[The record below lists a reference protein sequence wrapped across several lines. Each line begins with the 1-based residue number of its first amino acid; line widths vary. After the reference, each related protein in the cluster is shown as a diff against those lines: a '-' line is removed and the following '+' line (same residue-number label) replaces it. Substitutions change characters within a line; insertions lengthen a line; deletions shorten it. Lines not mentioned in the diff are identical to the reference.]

1 MPLVKDGKIAT
12 DLFVHVADGAEL
24 PGDGAILVPAARF
37 LEDPEAVAE
46 ARRQGRR
53 DLAEQSRSSTISCR
67 ISIGSP
73 RSRWCFRRF
82 RDGRAYSQARLLRER
97 HGYDGELRATG
108 QVLRDQF
115 VFMLRAGFDAFE
127 VKKDSRRR
135 GVRRDREALFGV
147 LPADRRW
154 PRHRA
159 QSADA
164 AASFGE
170 CRPVSTIAHQAMIA
184 EAATVSPAQ
193 ALDRALRDASP
204 AEVIEAALKT
214 VGREHLALVSSF
226 GTESA
231 ALLKVMADVDPAIPV
246 VFLDTGWL
254 FEETLAYR
262 DTLIATLG
270 LSDVRSIKPL
280 EETLSREDPDR
291 ELWFSDPDACCRI
304 RKVEPLARALK
315 PFSAWINGRKRF
327 QGGARAEIPVVED
340 DGARLKFNPFA
351 NVSREE
357 IEAIYKLA
365 KLPPHPLVASGYLSV
380 GCMPCTSRTAPGE
393 DARAG
398 RWRGQAKTECGIH
411 TTKTS

>member
-1 MPLVKDGKIAT
+1 
-12 DLFVHVADGAEL
+12 
-24 PGDGAILVPAARF
+24 
-37 LEDPEAVAE
+37 
-46 ARRQGRR
+46 
-53 DLAEQSRSSTISCR
+53 
-67 ISIGSP
+67 
-73 RSRWCFRRF
+73 
-82 RDGRAYSQARLLRER
+82 
-97 HGYDGELRATG
+97 
-108 QVLRDQF
+108 
-115 VFMLRAGFDAFE
+115 
-127 VKKDSRRR
+127 
-135 GVRRDREALFGV
+135 
-147 LPADRRW
+147 
-154 PRHRA
+154 
-159 QSADA
+159 
-164 AASFGE
+164 
-170 CRPVSTIAHQAMIA
+170 VSTIAHHARTA
-184 EAATVSPAQ
+184 EAAAISPAQ

-204 AEVIEAALKT
+204 AEVIETALKT
-214 VGREHLALVSSF
+214 VGRDRLALVSSF

-270 LSDVRSIKPL
+270 LTEVRSIKPL
-280 EETLSREDPDR
+280 EESLSREDPDR

-327 QGGARAEIPVVED
+327 QGGARADIAVVED
-340 DGARLKFNPFA
+340 DGAKLKFNPFA

-357 IEAIYKLA
+357 IEAIYKMA

-380 GCMPCTSRTAPGE
+380 GCMPCSSRAAAGE

-398 RWRGQAKTECGIH
+398 RWRGKAKTECGIH

>member
-1 MPLVKDGKIAT
+1 VN
-12 DLFVHVADGAEL
+12 
-24 PGDGAILVPAARF
+24 AILHQA
-37 LEDPEAVAE
+37 LTGAVAE
-46 ARRQGRR
+46 
-53 DLAEQSRSSTISCR
+53 
-67 ISIGSP
+67 P
-73 RSRWCFRRF
+73 
-82 RDGRAYSQARLLRER
+82 SQA
-97 HGYDGELRATG
+97 A
-108 QVLRDQF
+108 
-115 VFMLRAGFDAFE
+115 
-127 VKKDSRRR
+127 
-135 GVRRDREALFGV
+135 
-147 LPADRRW
+147 
-154 PRHRA
+154 
-159 QSADA
+159 
-164 AASFGE
+164 
-170 CRPVSTIAHQAMIA
+170 
-184 EAATVSPAQ
+184 
-193 ALDRALRDASP
+193 ALDRALRDAPP
-204 AEVIEAALKT
+204 AKVIEVALKT
-214 VGREHLALVSSF
+214 AGREHLALVSSF

-270 LSDVRSIKPL
+270 LRDVRSIKPS

-327 QGGARAEIPVVED
+327 QGGTRADIPVVED
-340 DGARLKFNPFA
+340 DGAKLKFNPFA

-357 IEAIYKLA
+357 IEAIYQLA

-380 GCMPCTSRTAPGE
+380 GCMPCSSRTAPDE

-398 RWRGQAKTECGIH
+398 RWRGRAKTECGIH